1 MIVIIKQ
8 LFKKYLSKLTDD
20 ELKILLDEIHEYTNT
35 GVLYSHSRVR
45 KVRKE
50 VITTLEELM
59 DDDYKNFDID
69 CRQITIPE
77 IYEEISRRYFDIIS
91 K

>member
-1 MIVIIKQ
+1 MIKQ
-8 LFKKYLSKLTDD
+8 LFKKYLSELTDD
-20 ELKILLDEIHEYTNT
+20 ELKVLIDEIHEYTNT
-35 GVLYSHSRVR
+35 GILQSSSKVR
-45 KVRKE
+45 KARKE

-59 DDDYKNFDID
+59 DDDYKNLDID

-77 IYEEISRRYFDIIS
+77 IYEEISRRYFDTIEN

>member
-1 MIVIIKQ
+1 MIKQ

-20 ELKILLDEIHEYTNT
+20 ELKVLIDEIHEYTNT
-35 GVLYSHSRVR
+35 GVLYSHSKIR

-59 DDDYKNFDID
+59 DSDYKDLDID
-69 CRQITIPE
+69 CKQITIPE
-77 IYEEISRRYFDIIS
+77 IYEEISRRYFDIIN

>member
-1 MIVIIKQ
+1 MIKQ
-8 LFKKYLSKLTDD
+8 LFKKYLSELTDD
-20 ELKILLDEIHEYTNT
+20 ELKVLIDEIHEYTNT
-35 GVLYSHSRVR
+35 GILQSSSKVR
-45 KVRKE
+45 KARKE

-59 DDDYKNFDID
+59 DGDYKNLDID

-77 IYEEISRRYFDIIS
+77 IYEEISRRYFDTIEN

>member
-1 MIVIIKQ
+1 MIKQ

-20 ELKILLDEIHEYTNT
+20 ELKVLIDEIHEYINT
-35 GVLYSHSRVR
+35 GVLYSRSEVR

-59 DDDYKNFDID
+59 DDDYKDLDID
-69 CRQITIPE
+69 CKQITIPE
-77 IYEEISRRYFDIIS
+77 IYEEISRRYFDTIEN

>member
-1 MIVIIKQ
+1 MIKQ

-35 GVLYSHSRVR
+35 GVLYSCSEVR

-50 VITTLEELM
+50 VITTLEELTSSS
-59 DDDYKNFDID
+59 YKDFDID

>member
-1 MIVIIKQ
+1 MIKQ

-20 ELKILLDEIHEYTNT
+20 ELKILIDEIHEYINT
-35 GVLYSHSRVR
+35 GVLYSYSEVR

-50 VITTLEELM
+50 VITTLEELTSSS
-59 DDDYKNFDID
+59 YKDFDID

-77 IYEEISRRYFDIIS
+77 IYEEISRRYFNIIS